1 KMKFK
6 LLFSFLFAG
15 ALTLS
20 AQQGYKDGIEYF
32 RADQPE
38 EAEIILNRTIN
49 DAGTDKA
56 EAYYYL
62 GQIEL
67 QKGNVAAAKEDFNK
81 GISANS
87 QNAKNHIGLGMIEL
101 KNGNKSGAEAQ
112 FKAARD
118 IDKKNPIV
126 AVEIARA
133 YFNADPALYAKE
145 IEKNIATAK
154 NLSKKSPEPAI
165 YILEADML
173 APTNVGEAAGY
184 YEMASQFD
192 PNTNYPEA
200 YVKYARTY
208 FTVNPQYSIDKLK
221 ALLEKQPNSA
231 LAQRELAE
239 KYYES
244 DRLTLAAEQYGNYIA
259 NPNHFQ
265 KDKIRY
271 VALLYF
277 GKKYQESFDLA
288 TQILADDPNNIYM
301 QRMQFLNM
309 EALKQPIEAKKYAE
323 VFFNNPASEG
333 KIVPNDYTTYGD
345 VLQELGQDTLA
356 AVQFEK
362 AVALAPDKVAL
373 LKDLSGAY
381 TKAKMYREAAE
392 SYRKF
397 CETDEA
403 TTNDIFMLARRYQN
417 VAATEE
423 PDSPE
428 KAEAVDNALRY
439 VNIALER
446 VPDNATIALTKA
458 RILFVRNNNVP
469 DQDTVDAY
477 LAGIELLD
485 KDADNKTKRKSDY
498 VNAYNQ
504 IANFYL
510 SQKDM
515 ENAKLYFNKFLEID
529 PENTAL
535 RQFVENLK

>member
-1 KMKFK
+1 MKFK

-485 KDADNKTKRKSDY
+485 KDADNKTKRKNDY

>member
-1 KMKFK
+1 MKFK

-15 ALTLS
+15 AMTLS

-87 QNAKNHIGLGMIEL
+87 QNAKNYIGLGMIEL

-118 IDKKNPIV
+118 IDKKSPII

>member
-1 KMKFK
+1 P
-6 LLFSFLFAG
+6 
-15 ALTLS
+15 
-20 AQQGYKDGIEYF
+20 QGYQDRIEYF
-32 RADQPE
+32 SAAQPE

-56 EAYYYL
+56 EPYYYL

-112 FKAARD
+112 FKVARD

>member
-1 KMKFK
+1 
-6 LLFSFLFAG
+6 
-15 ALTLS
+15 
-20 AQQGYKDGIEYF
+20 
-32 RADQPE
+32 
-38 EAEIILNRTIN
+38 
-49 DAGTDKA
+49 
-56 EAYYYL
+56 
-62 GQIEL
+62 
-67 QKGNVAAAKEDFNK
+67 
-81 GISANS
+81 
-87 QNAKNHIGLGMIEL
+87 
-101 KNGNKSGAEAQ
+101 
-112 FKAARD
+112 
-118 IDKKNPIV
+118 
-126 AVEIARA
+126 
-133 YFNADPALYAKE
+133 FNADPALYAKE
-145 IEKNIATAK
+145 IAKNIAQAK
-154 NLSKKSPEPAI
+154 NLSKKQPEPAI

-288 TQILADDPNNIYM
+288 SQILVDDPNNIYM

-323 VFFNNPASEG
+323 AFFNNPAAEG

-345 VLQELGQDTLA
+345 VLSELGQDTLA

-362 AVALAPDKVAL
+362 AVDLAPEKVAL

-392 SYRKF
+392 AYRKY

-417 VAATEE
+417 VAATEA

-477 LAGIELLD
+477 LEGLALLD
-485 KDADNKTKRKSDY
+485 KDEANKTKRKSDY

-510 SQKDM
+510 NQKDM

-529 PENTAL
+529 PENAAL

>member
-1 KMKFK
+1 MKFK

-15 ALTLS
+15 AMTLS

-81 GISANS
+81 GIAANG
-87 QNAKNHIGLGMIEL
+87 QNPKNYIGLGMIEL
-101 KNGNKSGAEAQ
+101 KNGNKAGAEAQ

-118 IDKKNPIV
+118 LDKKNPLV

-145 IEKNIATAK
+145 IEKNIAQAK
-154 NLSKKSPEPAI
+154 NLSKKQPEPAI

-173 APTNVGEAAGY
+173 APTSVGDAAGY

-244 DRLTLAAEQYGNYIA
+244 DRLTLAAEQYGKYIA

-323 VFFNNPASEG
+323 IFFSNPAAQG

-345 VLQELGQDTLA
+345 VLGELGQDTLA
-356 AVQFEK
+356 AIQFEK
-362 AVALAPDKVAL
+362 AVELAPEKVAL

-392 SYRKF
+392 AYRKY

-423 PDSPE
+423 NDSPE
-428 KAEAVDNALRY
+428 KAAAVENALRY

-458 RILFVRNNNVP
+458 RILFVKNNNVP

-477 LAGIELLD
+477 LSGIELLD
-485 KDADNKTKRKSDY
+485 KDEANKTKRKSDY

-510 SQKDM
+510 NQKDM

>member
-1 KMKFK
+1 MKFK